1 MEGTAP
7 DSFRQEVLTQDNLVL
22 WRISGN
28 LNLPHYEELKS
39 ELGRLIENK
48 TRNVVLDLQ
57 GLESIDSRGLG
68 FLITVQREVR
78 GIQGR
83 LVLVHLAARFAPL
96 FETTRLNRIFEIF
109 LDLESAKRS
118 FGAVQPGAGESVAP

>member
-1 MEGTAP
+1 MEKTP
-7 DSFRQEVLTQDNLVL
+7 VDVFQQDIVARDDLVI

-28 LNLPHYEELKS
+28 MNFDHYAELKA
-39 ELGRLIENK
+39 ELGRLVESK
-48 TRNVVLDLQ
+48 SRNVVLDLQ
-57 GLESIDSRGLG
+57 GLQSIDSMGMA
-68 FLITVQREVR
+68 FLVSAQREVR
-78 GIQGR
+78 GLQGR

-118 FGAVQPGAGESVAP
+118 FGRMGPKQDDGVDP